1 MIYVVFGAVVA
12 LFVSLCIV
20 AVGCL
25 IHVSIKRKVLS
36 PFRFLVVMVLLAPVF
51 LIYDILSDEMCSGL
65 FNYAVSGY
73 LITAVVIS
81 SLWRAIPGPGR
92 ATWQNRAHENPR

>member
-12 LFVSLCIV
+12 LFFSLCIMAMGYLV
-20 AVGCL
+20 HLSA
-25 IHVSIKRKVLS
+25 KRKVLS
-36 PFRFLVVMVLLAPVF
+36 PYRFLVVMVLLAPVF

-73 LITAVVIS
+73 LITAVIIS
-81 SLWRAIPGPGR
+81 SLWRSIADGLSETR
-92 ATWQNRAHENPR
+92 E

>member
-12 LFVSLCIV
+12 LFISL
-20 AVGCL
+20 
-25 IHVSIKRKVLS
+25 SITAIGYLVHLSAKRDML
-36 PFRFLVVMVLLAPVF
+36 PPYRFLVVMVLLAPVF

-73 LITAVVIS
+73 LITAVIIS
-81 SLWRAIPGPGR
+81 SLWRSIADGLSEAR
-92 ATWQNRAHENPR
+92 E

>member
-12 LFVSLCIV
+12 LFISL
-20 AVGCL
+20 
-25 IHVSIKRKVLS
+25 SITAIGYLVHLSAKRDMLS
-36 PFRFLVVMVLLAPVF
+36 PYRFLVVMVLLAPVF

-73 LITAVVIS
+73 LITAVIIS
-81 SLWRAIPGPGR
+81 SLWRSIADGLSEAR
-92 ATWQNRAHENPR
+92 E

>member
-12 LFVSLCIV
+12 LFISLCIMAIGYLV
-20 AVGCL
+20 HLSA
-25 IHVSIKRKVLS
+25 KRKVLS
-36 PFRFLVVMVLLAPVF
+36 PYRFLVVMVLLAPVF

-73 LITAVVIS
+73 LITAVIIS
-81 SLWRAIPGPGR
+81 SLWRSIADGLSETR
-92 ATWQNRAHENPR
+92 E

>member
-12 LFVSLCIV
+12 LFISLCIMAIGYLV
-20 AVGCL
+20 HLSA
-25 IHVSIKRKVLS
+25 KRKLLS
-36 PFRFLVVMVLLAPVF
+36 PYRFLVVMVLLAPVF

-73 LITAVVIS
+73 LITAVIIS
-81 SLWRAIPGPGR
+81 SLWRSIADGLSEAR
-92 ATWQNRAHENPR
+92 E

>member
-36 PFRFLVVMVLLAPVF
+36 PYRFLVVMVLLAPVF

-73 LITAVVIS
+73 LITAVIIS
-81 SLWRAIPGPGR
+81 SLWRIIADGSSEAP
-92 ATWQNRAHENPR
+92 E

>member
-12 LFVSLCIV
+12 LFISLCITAIGYLV
-20 AVGCL
+20 HLSA
-25 IHVSIKRKVLS
+25 KRDMLS
-36 PFRFLVVMVLLAPVF
+36 PYRFLVVMVLLAPVF

-73 LITAVVIS
+73 LITAVIIS
-81 SLWRAIPGPGR
+81 SLWRSIADGLSEAR
-92 ATWQNRAHENPR
+92 E

>member
-12 LFVSLCIV
+12 LFISLCIMAMGYLV
-20 AVGCL
+20 HLSA
-25 IHVSIKRKVLS
+25 KRKVLS
-36 PFRFLVVMVLLAPVF
+36 PYLFLVVMVLLAPVF

-73 LITAVVIS
+73 LITAVIIS
-81 SLWRAIPGPGR
+81 SLGPIIADGPSEAR
-92 ATWQNRAHENPR
+92 E

>member
-12 LFVSLCIV
+12 LFISLCIMAIGYLV
-20 AVGCL
+20 HLSA
-25 IHVSIKRKVLS
+25 KRKVLS
-36 PFRFLVVMVLLAPVF
+36 PYRFLVVMVLLGPVF

-73 LITAVVIS
+73 LITAVIIS
-81 SLWRAIPGPGR
+81 SLWRSIADGLSEAR
-92 ATWQNRAHENPR
+92 E

>member
-12 LFVSLCIV
+12 LFIFLCIT
-20 AVGCL
+20 AIGYL
-25 IHVSIKRKVLS
+25 IRLSAKRKVLS
-36 PFRFLVVMVLLAPVF
+36 PYRFLVVMVLLAPVF

-73 LITAVVIS
+73 LITAVIIS
-81 SLWRAIPGPGR
+81 FLWRSIVDGLSEAR
-92 ATWQNRAHENPR
+92 E

>member
-12 LFVSLCIV
+12 LFISLCIMAIGYLV
-20 AVGCL
+20 HLSA
-25 IHVSIKRKVLS
+25 KRKALS
-36 PFRFLVVMVLLAPVF
+36 PYRFLVVMVLLAPVF

-73 LITAVVIS
+73 LITAVIIS
-81 SLWRAIPGPGR
+81 SLWRSIADGLSEAR
-92 ATWQNRAHENPR
+92 E